1 LSRGKDVT
9 TAVRLGDKTVKQ
21 AKNSAVRQ
29 ASGLVT
35 AAARQATAKEKAR
48 IAGKKGR
55 KLSVLEQEAMEWEK
69 EGEAKAGKG
78 QGERLRISRQVE
90 MCPFSFQQVQL
101 GTDASG
107 ADDYAGWKPF
117 SLRGEKRTATTVT
130 GRVGI
135 AKVCTL
141 SRRLIAIERARALGR
156 KPVDLRAWALE
167 LEARHWAEE
176 SARQK

>member
-1 LSRGKDVT
+1 MVNRPETGGVRRSSR
-9 TAVRLGDKTVKQ
+9 
-21 AKNSAVRQ
+21 
-29 ASGLVT
+29 LVT

-107 ADDYAGWKPF
+107 ADDYVDWKPY
-117 SLRGEKRTATTVT
+117 SSQRGKGAATVT
-130 GRVGI
+130 RRVNMAG
-135 AKVCTL
+135 VCAL
-141 SRRLIAIERARALGR
+141 SRRLMAMERARALGR
-156 KPVDLRAWALE
+156 KPIDLRAWALE
-167 LEARHWAEE
+167 LEARHWTEE
-176 SARQK
+176 RARKK